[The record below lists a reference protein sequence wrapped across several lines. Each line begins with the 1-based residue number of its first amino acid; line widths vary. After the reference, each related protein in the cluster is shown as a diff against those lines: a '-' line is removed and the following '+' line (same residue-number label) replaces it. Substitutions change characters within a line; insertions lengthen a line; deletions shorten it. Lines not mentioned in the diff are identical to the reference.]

1 MAAPKAMRVFFFAP
15 RKSTP
20 FLVLGLLLCTLSAC
34 VGVRTDAKPAAPP
47 YPPLETEAK
56 NGNFEHLAELRAAWL
71 QLPDAA
77 TRLTRLTELENQAL
91 QMLDQPLR
99 LGAIGTAILD
109 DYPGSLL
116 GQMVMA
122 SFYERVAQPADA
134 AKANA
139 AVKAIA
145 EQLLRAGDG
154 SAASP
159 YPAIATSDATAFMRQ
174 QGFVGLGSIYTD
186 TVDGKLHLNLLVSQG
201 VGKPLRTL
209 VFNVTPT
216 FNRLLQ
222 VRGMP
227 NGKQP
232 SVPQL
237 IFDLAR
243 HGDSG
248 AMTTAATQLLREEVA
263 QQAPAFRL
271 LQQAVTDGNLYA
283 RLSLAQAYL
292 NLYGSEADAEQRQ
305 ELLNHAIEQLEQS
318 VAAGSDVAMLELGRV
333 YVSGIAGNKRQ
344 AEGVALIQK
353 SVDLQ
358 QPSAMLL
365 LSRLYNEGE
374 GVPKDAARA
383 RALLLQAA
391 KLDLIDA
398 KLEYAQVQLTST
410 PATLDDQA
418 RTWLIALAKAEQP
431 SAMLMLAGAHARGV
445 NGPTDIRAAKKL
457 YKSVA
462 DNAHKDPGIINDV
475 VWTLTVTDVQQL
487 RDPREALK
495 LMDEMMNAN
504 KDAARNPAYLD
515 TWAAAN
521 AANGKFPRA
530 IELQEQAVTAAKA
543 QEKPDVVKQ
552 LDEHLAAFKRG
563 EVISEKVP

>member
-1 MAAPKAMRVFFFAP
+1 
-15 RKSTP
+15 
-20 FLVLGLLLCTLSAC
+20 
-34 VGVRTDAKPAAPP
+34 
-47 YPPLETEAK
+47 
-56 NGNFEHLAELRAAWL
+56 
-71 QLPDAA
+71 
-77 TRLTRLTELENQAL
+77 
-91 QMLDQPLR
+91 
-99 LGAIGTAILD
+99 
-109 DYPGSLL
+109 
-116 GQMVMA
+116 
-122 SFYERVAQPADA
+122 
-134 AKANA
+134 
-139 AVKAIA
+139 
-145 EQLLRAGDG
+145 
-154 SAASP
+154 
-159 YPAIATSDATAFMRQ
+159 
-174 QGFVGLGSIYTD
+174 
-186 TVDGKLHLNLLVSQG
+186 
-201 VGKPLRTL
+201 
-209 VFNVTPT
+209 
-216 FNRLLQ
+216 
-222 VRGMP
+222 
-227 NGKQP
+227 
-232 SVPQL
+232 
-237 IFDLAR
+237 
-243 HGDSG
+243 
-248 AMTTAATQLLREEVA
+248 
-263 QQAPAFRL
+263 
-271 LQQAVTDGNLYA
+271 
-283 RLSLAQAYL
+283 
-292 NLYGSEADAEQRQ
+292 
-305 ELLNHAIEQLEQS
+305 
-318 VAAGSDVAMLELGRV
+318 
-333 YVSGIAGNKRQ
+333 
-344 AEGVALIQK
+344 
-353 SVDLQ
+353 
-358 QPSAMLL
+358 MLL

-383 RALLLQAA
+383 KALLLQAA

-462 DNAHKDPGIINDV
+462 DNARKDPGIINDV